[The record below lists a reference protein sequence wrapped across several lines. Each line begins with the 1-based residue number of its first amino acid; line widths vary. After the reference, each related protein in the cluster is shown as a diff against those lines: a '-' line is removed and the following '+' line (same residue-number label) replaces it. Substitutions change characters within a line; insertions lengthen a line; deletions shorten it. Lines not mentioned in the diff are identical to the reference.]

1 MSQVAHTSVIHQKV
15 LPLQHCAKEEGNEC
29 VTGFLLLYF
38 YPVQNNSSSMGSSRR
53 STCYIIVSVVKVS
66 SFPSSY
72 FYLVLCLPT
81 GEVNWTFPFITFF
94 ILVDLAI
101 IEPFLFLP
109 KLFRL
114 NYMFFFCLWLK
125 SANYVVFSLS
135 QVYYQTFHC
144 PSIC

>member
-1 MSQVAHTSVIHQKV
+1 
-15 LPLQHCAKEEGNEC
+15 
-29 VTGFLLLYF
+29 
-38 YPVQNNSSSMGSSRR
+38 MGSSRR

-135 QVYYQTFHC
+135 QVYY
-144 PSIC
+144 